1 MENFNWGCPTRY
13 SFGRGV
19 VAGIGAEAERLGAKS
34 ALIVYGKGSA
44 VRSGLV
50 DAVKASLAEREIS
63 ALDIAGIRPNPEI
76 HQVRAG
82 VAVAKAAKVDV
93 VIAVGGGS
101 VIDAAK
107 AIAFGALYEGDTW
120 DFFAKTATI
129 KACLPVLCVLTIPAA
144 GSENSSSC
152 VISNDELGLKR
163 GVSSELFRPV
173 MAFMDPEVTFTLPAY
188 QTAAGATD
196 MIAHICERW
205 FSGVDAVP
213 VTDRTAAG
221 LIRTIMEAAPA
232 CLEDP
237 EDYEARAN
245 LMWAGALAHNGIC
258 GVGRALNPNARAG
271 GWESHA
277 LEHELSALKP
287 DITHGAGLA
296 VIMPA
301 WMRYVWRED
310 PMRFLDFALEVFDI
324 EPVDET
330 AEAVEDAVTAT
341 IDELQAFFESIG
353 MPKTLGE
360 FGLTEDD
367 IPALLEHLEQ
377 NKGAEFG
384 AFKRLTMED
393 AAAIYRSAF

>member
-1 MENFNWGCPTRY
+1 MQNFSWGCATRY
-13 SFGRGV
+13 EFGEGV
-19 VAGIGAEAERLGAKS
+19 VENIGSVAAGLGAKS
-34 ALIVYGKGSA
+34 ALLVYGQGSA

-50 DAVKASLAEREIS
+50 DAVKASLSAQEIAFCETS
-63 ALDIAGIRPNPEI
+63 GIRPNPEVN
-76 HQVRAG
+76 QVRAG
-82 VAVAKAAKVDV
+82 IEIAKTNNVDI
-93 VIAVGGGS
+93 VIPVGGGS

-107 AIAFGALYEGDTW
+107 AIAFGALYEGDVW
-120 DFFAKTATI
+120 DFFAKTAKI
-129 KACLPVLCVLTIPAA
+129 QACLPIVCVLTIPAA

-163 GVSSELFRPV
+163 GVSSDLFRPKV
-173 MAFMDPEVTFTLPAY
+173 AFMDPAVTCTLPAY

-205 FSGVDAVP
+205 FSGVEAVP

-221 LIRTIMEAAPA
+221 LIKTIMEAAPA

-237 EDYEARAN
+237 DDYDARAN
-245 LMWAGALAHNGIC
+245 LMWAGALAHNGIA
-258 GVGRALNPNARAG
+258 GVGRNINYAGRAG

-287 DITHGAGLA
+287 EITHGAGLA

-310 PMRFLDFALEVFDI
+310 PERFLDFGYQVFDI
-324 EPVDET
+324 EPFDET
-330 AEAVEDAVTAT
+330 AESIEDAVTVI
-341 IDELQAFFESIG
+341 IDELAAFFESIG
-353 MPKTLGE
+353 MPSKLGE
-360 FGLTEDD
+360 FGIAESD
-367 IPALLEHLEQ
+367 IDSLLATLEQ

-384 AFKRLTMED
+384 AFKRLNMED
-393 AAAIYRSAF
+393 ARAIYASAL